1 MLTFS
6 SVRLLL
12 VIVVGL
18 RGSQKNDET
27 QDGPKAVLKKTAR
40 PRAAPRHIAIS
51 APGKILTVTIKS
63 DPVFGRRI
71 AIVRK

>member
-1 MLTFS
+1 MMLTFS

-27 QDGPKAVLKKTAR
+27 QDGPKAHCNQCPSIV
-40 PRAAPRHIAIS
+40 P
-51 APGKILTVTIKS
+51 IL
-63 DPVFGRRI
+63 
-71 AIVRK
+71 